1 MKRVLIAAAIA
12 LLAAQPALASGG
24 QVKIPTPPPRV
35 VVPDTPAPQPSSD
48 RGGRI
53 AVAVALAA
61 LAVVVWQR
69 ESERQQ
75 ASLVIAPRADGA
87 VARLD
92 LRF

>member
-35 VVPDTPAPQPSSD
+35 VVPDTPAPQPGSD

-61 LAVVVWQR
+61 LAVVVWHR

-75 ASLVIAPRADGA
+75 ASLVIAPRDDGA
-87 VARLD
+87 VARLHW
-92 LRF
+92 RF

>member
-12 LLAAQPALASGG
+12 LAQPALASGG

-35 VVPDTPAPQPSSD
+35 VVPDAPAPQPGSD

-53 AVAVALAA
+53 AVAVALATVA
-61 LAVVVWQR
+61 LVIWHR

-92 LRF
+92 IRF